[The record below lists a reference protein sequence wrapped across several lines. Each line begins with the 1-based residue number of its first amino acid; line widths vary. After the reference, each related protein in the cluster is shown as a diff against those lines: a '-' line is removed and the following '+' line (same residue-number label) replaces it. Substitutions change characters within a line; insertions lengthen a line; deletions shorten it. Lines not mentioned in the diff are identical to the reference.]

1 LIFSKAYPDA
11 FYSSLPSD
19 QPHLP
24 IALSG
29 LQNLRSLSFVVI
41 ENVDDCPSK
50 DVDFYSQDSRGWQ
63 GIADLIAVNKSTL
76 QTLILPCDRIWD
88 LPVRIFS
95 FLTELDIVGSS
106 ELSGL
111 DLICHH
117 ATNLQS
123 LILHA
128 EGDFGLFTILQ
139 DNASALPCLISL
151 KIISF
156 VPLTEDL
163 FRAVSQFIQGRPLLR
178 RLDLSLNPVDWTT
191 FASILPTIA
200 DLEGLK
206 VLGLTMPSTIL
217 TDDYR
222 RITQYLPDGLEAI
235 RLKVNLS
242 SPILDHG
249 PLSVIVSYPFAP
261 FKT

>member
-1 LIFSKAYPDA
+1 M
-11 FYSSLPSD
+11 
-19 QPHLP
+19 
-24 IALSG
+24 
-29 LQNLRSLSFVVI
+29 VI

-106 ELSGL
+106 VVESSELSGL

-123 LILHA
+123 LILRA
-128 EGDFGLFTILQ
+128 EVDFGLFTILQ
-139 DNASALPCLISL
+139 DNSSALPCLISL